1 MKYKDII
8 NKLMLLLLFVAGV
21 TSCSDE
27 TTEQIESGYGY
38 VQFQVASVGTR
49 ASQELDYLSEA
60 KKIEVTLLHNDNR
73 ITQTL
78 NLTSVEGMGEMG
90 LTSEKLQLLDGNY
103 KLQSYTLYGVSE
115 TVGEDLKP
123 IMQIDL
129 DELTSFSITSSYI
142 TKVDVDVKSVLRGN
156 VSFLLTKDLT
166 AFDDAAQA
174 AGKALSRSVEPET
187 TQDEDEFNY
196 NNIESVEIYYKKKGT
211 QQQPYTRLCDV
222 YRDYET
228 GLLRTDTIS
237 IEAKEYE
244 ITQIRMF
251 ASDERLLLLAQDLKD
266 CFVNVVPNE
275 VQSPEVPI
283 KYEEGNLAI
292 KDYIALYNI
301 WKNMEGEEWSYYGEN
316 FPIGANWRFENRPVD
331 EWGNQ
336 PCVTLNNA
344 GRVVQLDLGAFNPS
358 GNVPDALCDLSELE
372 VLYLGHHNEEGDPNV
387 ITDEMNGFAIDM
399 WKLNHNPN
407 YNFERD
413 YMDVFRARRA
423 LMHPSTVRTDL
434 FTPKKKDV
442 DVMKYATPVTYG
454 NNQGKQ
460 TNRIKGLPEKI
471 GNLKKL
477 KTLFIANGLV
487 SELPASFKELT
498 ALEELEI
505 YNCKN
510 MTKVPVEYLK
520 NLNLVVLNFS
530 INPQMFFGTNAT
542 GNEDLNSLFADKEY
556 PICKTLQLMYL
567 IGNRIS
573 HFPEN
578 IKNIADLRMLEM
590 TRNRLTELPA
600 MVDEDGTTRLFRPVE
615 AIFADNSI
623 TKVDDNF
630 CATEDLETLNLTNNA
645 LTVFPNL
652 YKVKI
657 NGDED
662 STIPPATLLDFS
674 YNKISS
680 FPKNFNGVKTETLN
694 LTSNN
699 FGENDDC
706 KYGNNKHYFPLALAE
721 TGSIVLNLQLA
732 CCGLD
737 SIPAEALLI
746 NIDTKEKPEPSQI
759 VALDL
764 KGNRLRYI
772 SYEFNLLNYPYF
784 TGIDLSNNAFSIFP
798 LNIFNVQAMS
808 KVFLSGQYEIKG
820 TGVNEVTVPC
830 LKVFP
835 QNVHKAFGLRVLDV
849 SGNDIRKIIES
860 DFPDQLAEFNVTDN
874 PNLEM
879 QVPSHVCTFIEM
891 GRMFLYYD
899 ATQLITGCPILE
911 TEN

>member
-1 MKYKDII
+1 
-8 NKLMLLLLFVAGV
+8 MLLLLFVVGV

-49 ASQELDYLSEA
+49 ASQDLDYLSDA

-115 TVGEDLKP
+115 TVGEDLKT
-123 IMQIDL
+123 IMQVDL
-129 DELTSFSITSSYI
+129 DELTSFDITSSYI
-142 TKVDVDVKSVLRGN
+142 TKVDVDVKSVLRGH

-166 AFDDAAQA
+166 AFDNVAQTA
-174 AGKALSRSVEPET
+174 DKALSRVVEPDMVQES
-187 TQDEDEFNY
+187 DEFNY
-196 NNIESVEIYYKKKGT
+196 NDIESVEIYYKKKGT
-211 QQQPYTRLCDV
+211 QQQPFTRLCDV
-222 YRDYET
+222 HRDYET

-237 IEAKEYE
+237 IEANEYE

-275 VQSPEVPI
+275 IQSPEVAV
-283 KYEEGNLAI
+283 KYEGNNLAI
-292 KDYIALYNI
+292 NDYIALYNI
-301 WKNMEGEEWSYYGEN
+301 WKDMDGENWSYYGDN

-336 PCVTLNNA
+336 PGVTLNNA
-344 GRVVQLDLGAFNPS
+344 GRVVQLDLGAFNPK
-358 GNVPDALCDLSELE
+358 GEVPDALCNLSELE
-372 VLYLGHHNEEGDPNV
+372 VLYLGHHNEEGDPSY
-387 ITDEMNGFAIDM
+387 ITDEMNGFGLDL

-413 YMDVFRARRA
+413 YMDVFRVRRA
-423 LMHPSTVRTDL
+423 LTHPSTVRTDL
-434 FTPKKKDV
+434 FTPKKGDV

-460 TNRIKGLPEKI
+460 TNRIEGLPERI
-471 GNLKKL
+471 DELTKL
-477 KTLFIANGLV
+477 RSLFIANGLV
-487 SELPASFKELT
+487 SELPSTFKNLT
-498 ALEELEI
+498 ALKELEI
-505 YNCKN
+505 YNCKK
-510 MTKVPVEYLK
+510 MTKLPVEDLK

-530 INPQMFFGTNAT
+530 VNPQMFSGTDAT
-542 GNEDLNSLFADKEY
+542 GNTDLNNLFDNKEN

-567 IGNRIS
+567 INNRIS
-573 HFPEN
+573 AFPTN
-578 IKNIADLRMLEM
+578 IKNIADLRMLDM
-590 TRNRLTELPA
+590 TRNRLPELPE
-600 MVDEDGTTRLFRPVE
+600 MIDGEGKRLFRPVE
-615 AIFADNSI
+615 AIFADNCI
-623 TKVDDNF
+623 TYMHDNF
-630 CATEDLETLNLTNNA
+630 CATEDLETLSLTNNA
-645 LTVFPNL
+645 LTEFPNL
-652 YKVKI
+652 YEKKI
-657 NGDED
+657 QGDEL
-662 STIPPATLLDFS
+662 SEIPPASVLDFS
-674 YNKISS
+674 YNKIYK
-680 FPKNFNGVKTETLN
+680 FRKGDNGIFNGVKTETLN
-694 LTSNN
+694 LTCNK
-699 FGENDDC
+699 FDHDENKDS
-706 KYGNNKHYFPLALAE
+706 KSGRYYFPHDLAE
-721 TGSIVLNLQLA
+721 SGSIVLNLQLA

-746 NIDTKEKPEPSQI
+746 KVDENKTKPSQI

-772 SYEFNLLNYPYF
+772 PYEFHLENFPYF

-798 LNIFNVQAMS
+798 VNILNVQAMS
-808 KVFLSGQYEIKG
+808 KVLLSGQYEIKG
-820 TGVNEVTVPC
+820 TGSNEVTTPC

-835 QNVHKAFGLRVLDV
+835 PNIPKAFGLRVLDV
-849 SGNDIRKIIES
+849 SGNDIRKIRET
-860 DFPDQLAEFNVTDN
+860 DFPDQLAEFSVAEN

-879 QVPSHVCTFIEM
+879 EVPSHVCTFIEM
-891 GRMFLYYD
+891 GRMYLYYD
-899 ATQLITGCPILE
+899 ATQMITGCPILE